1 MKELQWMGQPS
12 LEFEQI
18 IWVTHDIRFCSAL
31 IPLENGQRQEIKDFL
46 FGWDCRYQKSQ
57 LLMGNNLNLQSF
69 ILPSKHAIDI
79 KAIYHNLTDFLLY
92 LNVIYCQEAI
102 VRIND
107 TGL

>member
-1 MKELQWMGQPS
+1 
-12 LEFEQI
+12 
-18 IWVTHDIRFCSAL
+18 
-31 IPLENGQRQEIKDFL
+31 
-46 FGWDCRYQKSQ
+46 
-57 LLMGNNLNLQSF
+57 MGNNLNLQSF